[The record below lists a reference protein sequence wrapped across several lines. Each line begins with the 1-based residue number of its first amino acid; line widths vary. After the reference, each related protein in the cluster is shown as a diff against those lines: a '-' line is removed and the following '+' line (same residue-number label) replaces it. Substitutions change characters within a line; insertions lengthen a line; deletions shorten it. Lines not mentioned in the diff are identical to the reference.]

1 MRPQPST
8 CASYCAAHKDGC
20 CVCRG
25 PGAAVS
31 NCGTRSCWARDSTAE
46 HMPSSS
52 ACMVSSSS
60 SCFTVQISCRQR
72 APHQPAGA
80 LSRNQTRTSMRRP
93 EACLFTAS
101 LPAELRAPA
110 SACFH
115 PRCQRQVDVLRDYSP
130 FSTFPSF
137 QFTFAGIERN
147 KNTLAKFRTRLVCVD
162 SFLVAARRA
171 AAAWALAQ
179 KRMPDSDVVANNHHD
194 EEVLVSDAESVPDS
208 DGEESKARG
217 KTGRLGTVRCAR
229 ARMRAAAPTAGRPGS
244 QGPWSGPMRLRGQV
258 GRASVGGWYG
268 PHPRSPL
275 RDALR

>member
-1 MRPQPST
+1 
-8 CASYCAAHKDGC
+8 
-20 CVCRG
+20 
-25 PGAAVS
+25 
-31 NCGTRSCWARDSTAE
+31 
-46 HMPSSS
+46 
-52 ACMVSSSS
+52 
-60 SCFTVQISCRQR
+60 
-72 APHQPAGA
+72 
-80 LSRNQTRTSMRRP
+80 MRRP
-93 EACLFTAS
+93 EACLFAAN

-110 SACFH
+110 SACLH
-115 PRCQRQVDVLRDYSP
+115 PRCQRQVDVLTHSSPSSP
-130 FSTFPSF
+130 FPCN
-137 QFTFAGIERN
+137 FAGIFTEKN

-229 ARMRAAAPTAGRPGS
+229 ARKRAAAPTAGRPGS